1 MSHRRYVLID
11 PDSSDDTSVYSDDSE
26 IQFSIQM
33 AHMLRLEEEAR
44 CTRRAVDQ
52 LTPYQQVPTC
62 TIKPFDDVNED
73 QVVPTHPR

>member
-1 MSHRRYVLID
+1 
-11 PDSSDDTSVYSDDSE
+11 
-26 IQFSIQM
+26 M